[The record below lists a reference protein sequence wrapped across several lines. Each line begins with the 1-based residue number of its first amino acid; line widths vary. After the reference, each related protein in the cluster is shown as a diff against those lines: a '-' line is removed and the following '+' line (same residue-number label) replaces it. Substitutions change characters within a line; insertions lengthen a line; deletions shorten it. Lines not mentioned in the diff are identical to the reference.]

1 MAGPVSDDVLDAHL
15 PADQPHA
22 RWFLR
27 RFASAIGDTYR
38 TMDPF
43 VAQVVAAPGV
53 MLVAPPSSES
63 VTEPS

>member
-1 MAGPVSDDVLDAHL
+1 MSDPIPDDVVDAHL

-27 RFASAIGDTYR
+27 RFANAIGNTYR

-43 VAQVVAAPGV
+43 VAQVVATPAV
-53 MLVAPPSSES
+53 MLVPP
-63 VTEPS
+63 TEEADE